1 MHHPRIGILGG
12 TFNPVHN
19 GHLRH
24 AVEVGEAL
32 GLTRVMLTPCASPP
46 HKSMSELLPFELRV
60 AFLREAVR
68 GLPMLEVSTLEG
80 DLEGPSYT
88 WASLS
93 EWHRRHSAPVAET
106 DGPNGVRAG
115 DMLPEAEARP
125 FFMMGAESF
134 AALATWRRGLEMP
147 KLAHLVMVPRGGE
160 DRALFHTSIRRFWP
174 DTVLPED
181 AGMDGS
187 ADPFQSETVILVGP
201 CTGGGSCTFLPVPR
215 LDISSTFVRQRWREG
230 RSLAGLVP
238 KGVLALM
245 KEHESTLKAVWGQS
259 VRP

>member
-32 GLTRVMLTPCASPP
+32 GLERVMLTPCASPP
-46 HKSMSELLPFELRV
+46 HKSMNELLPFELRV

-68 GLPMLEVSTLEG
+68 GLPMLDVSTLEG

-93 EWHRRHSAPVAET
+93 EWHRRYGAPVAEA
-106 DGPNGVRAG
+106 DGAGGVRAG
-115 DMLPEAEARP
+115 DMMPDAAARP
-125 FFMMGAESF
+125 YFMMGAESF
-134 AALATWRRGLEMP
+134 AALDTWRRGLEMP

-160 DRALFHTSIRRFWP
+160 ERALFRANVRRFWP
-174 DTVLPED
+174 ETVLPED
-181 AGMDGS
+181 AGMDGVC
-187 ADPFQSETVILVGP
+187 DPFQSETVNLAGAIA
-201 CTGGGSCTFLPVPR
+201 GGGSCTFLPVPR

-238 KGVLALM
+238 KTVLAMM
-245 KEHESTLKAVWGQS
+245 KEEEATLKAVWM
-259 VRP
+259 PNA